1 MRLNTVKSASAQT
14 ALLDIWKFNLF
25 RDLEENS
32 IMKSKRRKHNTYTV
46 IKSLSLKPN
55 TSKRTMTISS
65 IDASMLPKQLLVV
78 RYKCLA
84 SQAAWWWSGENLAFN
99 RFSYEIIKQASAK
112 RIARSEKNLF
122 QSSESIE
129 HENCLPLV

>member
-1 MRLNTVKSASAQT
+1 
-14 ALLDIWKFNLF
+14 
-25 RDLEENS
+25 
-32 IMKSKRRKHNTYTV
+32 
-46 IKSLSLKPN
+46 
-55 TSKRTMTISS
+55 
-65 IDASMLPKQLLVV
+65 MLPKQLLVV